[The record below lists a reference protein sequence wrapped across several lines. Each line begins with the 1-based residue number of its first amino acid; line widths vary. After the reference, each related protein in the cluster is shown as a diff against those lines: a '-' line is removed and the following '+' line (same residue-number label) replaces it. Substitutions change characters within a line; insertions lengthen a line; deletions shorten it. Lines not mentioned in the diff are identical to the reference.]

1 MCDFRVNV
9 VTCFLI
15 RNYIFHRSHH
25 HQQMIQNIFSFRGL
39 RAIASWE
46 ILNMGN
52 ILKKISWFIKEEWRI
67 YLLMLFLLLSIAAI
81 SLAPAY
87 VLGAAI
93 DTIVSSG
100 LTKESLVILVIAL
113 SAIPITRYFL
123 SFAYN
128 YMVNKEGQKLAYKL
142 RQRYL
147 SHLFEMD
154 SQFYEKFDK
163 GDLISRVT
171 ADLDAIT
178 IAATSLLEGI
188 IFNVGVIMF
197 AIGVMGFSISW
208 KLTVISVSI
217 MPVGIFILN
226 IIRNKKRKYI
236 KIHREIYADM
246 TEKVLESVE
255 GQKAIRAYVQE
266 DNDLDKQFDAIEK
279 DIESWRYIV
288 KYETWFNPLFEI
300 IYWISYIL
308 AFGFG
313 VYYIIQQEITLGSLI
328 TFVSY
333 IGLLFGPISSIANIF
348 TQINNATISI
358 DRYDE
363 IIKQM
368 AVVHDESDSKPI
380 ITFNRIDFKN
390 VTFRYPFDKAPVIKN
405 IDFSIQKGQTI
416 GIVGPTGAG
425 KSTLIRQLLR
435 EFNVTEGQIYIDD
448 VPISKYIIEDMR
460 NLVGYVPQS
469 HMLFKRSV
477 DENIMIGNP
486 KANLEELDKAVKLAD
501 FEKDLLYLQDGLHT
515 QVGEAG
521 STLSGGQKQRLSI
534 ARALIKNPEI
544 LILDDSLSAVDAKT
558 EDNIIE
564 HLKDFRKG
572 KTNIIVAHRF
582 SAVRDAD
589 VILVLEAGRISQRGT
604 HDELLRQEGWYKIQY
619 IQQMTMK

>member
-1 MCDFRVNV
+1 
-9 VTCFLI
+9 
-15 RNYIFHRSHH
+15 
-25 HQQMIQNIFSFRGL
+25 
-39 RAIASWE
+39 
-46 ILNMGN
+46 MGN

-208 KLTVISVSI
+208 KLTLISVSI

-300 IYWISYIL
+300 IYWVSYIL

-313 VYYIIQQEITLGSLI
+313 VYYIIQQEITLGNLI

-368 AVVHDESDSKPI
+368 AVVHDEVDSKPI
-380 ITFNRIDFKN
+380 ITFDRIDFKN

-448 VPISKYIIEDMR
+448 VPISEYIIEDMR

-604 HDELLRQEGWYKIQY
+604 HDELLRQDGWYKVQY

>member
-1 MCDFRVNV
+1 
-9 VTCFLI
+9 
-15 RNYIFHRSHH
+15 
-25 HQQMIQNIFSFRGL
+25 
-39 RAIASWE
+39 
-46 ILNMGN
+46 MGN

-100 LTKESLVILVIAL
+100 LTKETLPILVTAL
-113 SAIPITRYFL
+113 IAIPVSRYFM

-178 IAATSLLEGI
+178 IAATSLLEGMIFNIGLI
-188 IFNVGVIMF
+188 IFT
-197 AIGVMGFSISW
+197 IGVMGFSISW
-208 KLTVISVSI
+208 KLTLISVSI

-266 DNDLDKQFDAIEK
+266 DNDLEKQFDAIDK
-279 DIESWRYIV
+279 DIDSWRYIV

-300 IYWISYIL
+300 VYWIAYIL

-313 VYYIIQQEITLGSLI
+313 IYFIIQQEITLGNLI

-333 IGLLFGPISSIANIF
+333 VGLLFGPISSIANIF

-363 IIKQM
+363 IMKQL
-368 AVVHDESDSKPI
+368 AVVHDEVDSKPI
-380 ITFNRIDFKN
+380 INFDHIDFKN
-390 VTFRYPFDKAPVIKN
+390 VTFRYPFDKTAVIKN
-405 IDFSIQKGQTI
+405 IDFSIKNGQTI

-448 VPISKYIIEDMR
+448 IPISEYIIEDIR

-564 HLKDFRKG
+564 HLKNFRKG

-604 HDELLRQEGWYKIQY
+604 HDELLRQEGWYKVQY